1 MKIVENPMMKS
12 KEWQAVAHLSF
23 LLVSASERSLNET
36 PVM

>member
-12 KEWQAVAHLSF
+12 KEWETVAHLTF
-23 LLVSASERSLNET
+23 VLASASERSLNET